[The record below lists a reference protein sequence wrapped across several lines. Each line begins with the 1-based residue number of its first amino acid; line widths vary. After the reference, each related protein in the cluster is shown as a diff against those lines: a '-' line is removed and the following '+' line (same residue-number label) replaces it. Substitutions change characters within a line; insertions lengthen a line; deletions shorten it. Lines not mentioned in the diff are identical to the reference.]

1 MLTAKEIIVQSI
13 RLYKKNMGL
22 FFHYLLLL
30 LLPIAAAIL
39 AGILFTLFFSEANQ
53 TLLTT
58 ILSVSILIA
67 IYFFSLWITLAF
79 IRAIA
84 FRIQEQ
90 SVPHIA
96 QELRD
101 TWPLVIPT
109 LIVSILSG
117 LAIFGGSL
125 LLIIPGI
132 IFSVW
137 FAFSVYPVL
146 LENKRPIEAM
156 KQSKWLVKGRWG
168 AVLWRLIA
176 PAIIFGIVIL
186 IVEGLFELLVGV
198 VANELNPNSGLF
210 LMLASLFGLLNAA
223 ITLLFTPLTTAAPTM
238 LYLELKKTRMKE

>member
-13 RLYKKNMGL
+13 AVYKKNMRL

-30 LLPIAAAIL
+30 LLPISAAIL
-39 AGILFTLFFSEANQ
+39 AGVLFTLFFSESNQ
-53 TLLTT
+53 TILTT
-58 ILSVSILIA
+58 ILSAAILIA

-90 SVPHIA
+90 PVPHIS

-109 LIVSILSG
+109 LVVSILSG

-125 LLIIPGI
+125 LLIVPGI

-156 KQSKWLVKGRWG
+156 KQSKQLVTGRWA

-176 PAIIFGIVIL
+176 PAILFGIIII
-186 IVEGLFELLVGV
+186 IVEGIFKFFAGFI
-198 VANELNPNSGLF
+198 ANELNPNSGLF
-210 LMLASLFGLLNAA
+210 LVIASLFGLLNAA
-223 ITLLFTPLTTAAPTM
+223 ITLLFTPLTTTAPTL
-238 LYLELKKTRMKE
+238 LYLDLKKSRINQ